1 MAEIII
7 DDFYADVI
15 KLAEDAK
22 DNDKRKKEKGA
33 DNGKNRSNK

>member
-1 MAEIII
+1 MGEIII

-22 DNDKRKKEKGA
+22 DADNRKKEKGA

>member
-15 KLAEDAK
+15 KLAEEAK
-22 DNDKRKKEKGA
+22 DTDNRKKEKGA
-33 DNGKNRSNK
+33 DNGKDRGNK

>member
-15 KLAEDAK
+15 KFAEDAK
-22 DNDKRKKEKGA
+22 NTDNRKKEKGA
-33 DNGKNRSNK
+33 DNGKDRGNK